1 MAWSSVV
8 FPEPVAPVRRIRA
21 PRSIV
26 ALSGLGIRPGTLN
39 STSVTAGRGFAGSP
53 GSTESLWPRIP
64 RDSRAAAMPSAFSS
78 VSSSTDTRLLTPGL
92 IPRKRL
98 ISRARATLCTMAGNV
113 DTASPTAKTSEE
125 PTRRRGART
134 TSARGSHSATRA
146 PVAMMTSA
154 KGTADRAA
162 WAMPSS
168 VTGPKAAM

>member
-21 PRSIV
+21 PGSIV
-26 ALSGLGIRPGTLN
+26 ALSGLEIRPGTLN
-39 STSVTAGRGFAGSP
+39 STSETAGRVFAGSQ

-78 VSSSTDTRLLTPGL
+78 VSSTTDTRLLTPGL

-98 ISRARATLCTMAGNV
+98 ISRARATLCTITGNV
-113 DTASPTAKTSEE
+113 DTASPTARTREE
-125 PTRRRGART
+125 PTRRRGARV
-134 TSARGSHSATRA
+134 TSARGSHSATST

-154 KGTADRAA
+154 KGTAERAA
-162 WAMPSS
+162 TPIPSS
-168 VTGPKAAM
+168 VTGPKSVM